1 MPAILEKRAE
11 ERTLARDPFT
21 MMDRMRD
28 EFDRLFEGFGL
39 NRLHWPALPALAW
52 RTDGPWMPAIEVL
65 ERRGTMVIKADLPG
79 LTRSDITVEVTPEG
93 VTLRGERKSEVTEER
108 REEGYYRS
116 ERMYGHFSRFVP
128 LPEGAD
134 TTKANAH
141 FKDGVLEVD
150 VPVPRLEKAAPK
162 TLPIG

>member
-11 ERTLARDPFT
+11 DRALARDPFT
-21 MMDRMRD
+21 MLERMRD

-39 NRLHWPALPALAW
+39 NRMTWPTVPALSW
-52 RTDGPWMPAIEVL
+52 RTEGPWMPAIEVL
-65 ERRGTMVIKADLPG
+65 ERRGTMVIRADLPG
-79 LTRSDITVEVTPEG
+79 LTRSDVSVEVTPEG
-93 VTLRGERKSEVTEER
+93 VTLRGERKSETKEER

-116 ERMYGHFSRFVP
+116 ERMYGRFSRFIP
-128 LPEGAD
+128 LPEGANTD
-134 TTKANAH
+134 KATAT

-162 TLPIG
+162 TLSIG